1 MHKSFKLLAAS
12 IIASY
17 SVLGLV
23 VFAAAMSSLVWKPPT
38 ERENGEQISVEELC
52 CYELRGYD
60 FAGDL
65 VWQHWVTNNRQV
77 RISIEPESVTGI
89 ATYQIRVQD
98 TNGLSS
104 EWVTITPIG
113 IQAPSELRIGE

>member
-1 MHKSFKLLAAS
+1 MNKASKLLGAS
-12 IIASY
+12 LIATFA
-17 SVLGLV
+17 VLGLV
-23 VFAAAMSSLVWKPPT
+23 VFAAGLNTLVWKPPT
-38 ERENGEQISVEELC
+38 ERENGELISVEELC
-52 CYELRGYD
+52 CYELRGYN

-77 RISIEPESVTGI
+77 RISLEPEAVTGI

-104 EWVTITPIG
+104 EWVTITLIG

>member
-1 MHKSFKLLAAS
+1 MNKAIKLLVAY
-12 IIASY
+12 IIATHAT
-17 SVLGLV
+17 GLV

-52 CYELRGYD
+52 CYELQGYD
-60 FAGDL
+60 SAGDL

-77 RISIEPESVTGI
+77 RISIEPEAVTGI

>member
-1 MHKSFKLLAAS
+1 MNKSLKLLGAS
-12 IIASY
+12 LIATFAV
-17 SVLGLV
+17 SVLA
-23 VFAAAMSSLVWKPPT
+23 VFAAVWTTLVWKPPT
-38 ERENGEQISVEELC
+38 ERENGEPITVEELC

-60 FAGDL
+60 FTGDP

-104 EWVTITPIG
+104 EWVTIVPIG

>member
-1 MHKSFKLLAAS
+1 MATYTVFVFA
-12 IIASY
+12 
-17 SVLGLV
+17 
-23 VFAAAMSSLVWKPPT
+23 VFAAVLTTLVWKPPT
-38 ERENGEQISVEELC
+38 ERENGDPITVEELC

-77 RISIEPESVTGI
+77 RISLEPEAVTGI